1 LQTGCRKILI
11 PAQRLTAETR
21 FRKKYESRGQRMKSC
36 RGLILPLLLFA
47 TLGGCRGG
55 GGGGSIDTTPSISNL
70 SFSPTSALQGDGNG
84 SITVTGSVSFNDP
97 GGDLTTLHLTNSQ
110 GQNIT
115 VPISSIAGMKSG
127 TLQGKFTASTQN
139 AGHYTFE
146 VYVSDS
152 LGHSSNKLSGS
163 FDVNPAMHWTERTLP
178 VPSGSYI
185 TLTRVVWSG
194 TLFVAV
200 GDDIFTSTDA
210 VTWTEQSAGFSGTLL
225 DVTWTGSQFIAVG
238 QFTGGAVLTSPDGS
252 TWTPQQVPSNIGA
265 VLRGVA
271 ASSTRIIAVGSQN
284 LTQGPLPAKGL
295 MLSSTDGIAWS
306 QVQMPVSAT
315 LEKIV
320 WTGIQFVAV
329 GTLDPPASGAV
340 ALTSPDGVTWTNHA
354 MYSGAGSKDI
364 AWNGSRFVAVG
375 GEAVT
380 SVDGVTWQ
388 QTGAGVVSAS
398 AIGWNGQSFVA
409 CGMAGCYTSSDGNQ
423 WMDGVQ
429 LPGVNPDVTGL
440 AWGDNK
446 WVAVGSYSL
455 LLTSP

>member
-1 LQTGCRKILI
+1 
-11 PAQRLTAETR
+11 
-21 FRKKYESRGQRMKSC
+21 MKSC
-36 RGLILPLLLFA
+36 RGLILSLLLFA
-47 TLGGCRGG
+47 ALGGC
-55 GGGGSIDTTPSISNL
+55 GGGGSIDSTPSISNL

-152 LGHSSNKLSGS
+152 LGLSPNKLSGS
-163 FDVNPAMHWTERTLP
+163 FDVNAIMHWTQQTLP

-185 TLTRVVWSG
+185 TLTRIVWSG
-194 TLFVAV
+194 ALFVAV

-252 TWTPQQVPSNIGA
+252 IWTPQQVPSNISA
-265 VLRGVA
+265 VLHGVA
-271 ASSTRIIAVGSQN
+271 ASSTRIIVVGSQN

-295 MLSSTDGIAWS
+295 MLSSTDGIAWT

-320 WTGIQFVAV
+320 WTGNQFVAV
-329 GTLDPPASGAV
+329 GALDPPASGAV

-354 MYSGAGSKDI
+354 MYSGAGPTDI
-364 AWNGSRFVAVG
+364 AWNSSRFVAVG

-388 QTGAGVVSAS
+388 QTGAGIVSAS
-398 AIGWNGQSFVA
+398 AIGWNGQRFLA

-423 WMDGVQ
+423 WTGGIQ

-446 WVAVGSYSL
+446 WVAVGPYSL
-455 LLTSP
+455 VLTSP